1 MARKR
6 QELSSGITRRTMAVS
21 MEIDVLR
28 REWAR
33 TNGCSA
39 GGEGYF
45 RNVAGHVLLLETD
58 EPG

>member
-1 MARKR
+1 
-6 QELSSGITRRTMAVS
+6 MAVS